1 MHDDSIAVSRDI
13 AFADRP
19 TGPLLLDL
27 YTPTRTVTPTP
38 VVIWLHGG
46 AWLTGDRTLAPDLR
60 RWFAARGIA
69 MASIEYR
76 LSGVAAFPAQLHDVR
91 SAFRFL
97 RSRAADWHLDPR
109 RIGVWGSSAGGH
121 LAALTA
127 LTGHL
132 DQLPGET
139 ERGDGSVSAVA
150 ESYGPADLTDA
161 PPTWRGGSPS
171 PEAALL
177 GGPPADLPDTARAAS
192 PVYQVTAAAPPFQI
206 SHGTAD
212 AIVPCDHSERLHRAL
227 IGAGADSTLYLVDG
241 YRHGF
246 LNPGG
251 RIEADLGA
259 HMDDGRLEREV
270 RAPALVRGADLA
282 DSATT
287 FAFDDIGDFFVRHLV
302 KGPAA

>member
-1 MHDDSIAVSRDI
+1 MSHSTAVLQDI

-27 YTPTRTVTPTP
+27 YLPAQSVSPAP

-60 RWFAARGIA
+60 RWFASRGIA

-76 LSGVAAFPAQLHDVR
+76 LSSVATFPAQLHDVR
-91 SAFRFL
+91 SAVRFL
-97 RSRAADWHLDPR
+97 RRRSADCRLDPH

-121 LAALTA
+121 LAALTG
-127 LTGHL
+127 LTGHEE
-132 DQLPGET
+132 QLPGET
-139 ERGDGSVSAVA
+139 ERGDASVSAVA
-150 ESYGPADLTDA
+150 ESYGPADVTDA
-161 PPTWRGGSPS
+161 PHTWRGGNPS

-177 GGPPADLPDTARAAS
+177 GGAPAALPDAARSAS
-192 PVYQVTAAAPPFQI
+192 PVHQVTAAAPPFQI

-212 AIVPCDHSERLHRAL
+212 TIVGCDHSERLHRAL
-227 IGAGADSTLYLVDG
+227 VTAGVESTLYLVDG

-251 RIEADLGA
+251 RIEADLGTY
-259 HMDDGRLEREV
+259 MDDGRLEREV
-270 RAPALVRGADLA
+270 RAPARIRTADQV
-282 DSATT
+282 DTSTT
-287 FAFDDIGDFFVRHLV
+287 FAFDDIGDFFVRHLG
-302 KGPAA
+302 KGPTA